1 MALQTER
8 LILRE
13 MNMDDFDA
21 LHAVLGDAEIMRHYP
36 YRFDAARVRDWI
48 GRNVER
54 YRVSGFGL
62 WMVCLKQTGEVIGD
76 CGLTMQVIGGVIR
89 PEIGY
94 HIRGDMQRRGYA
106 REAARAVRDWTF
118 EHTPFRVVYS
128 CMKYTNVPSA
138 RTAISWGCRQVGEY
152 EDNVNGVT
160 KVFAVGREEWE
171 KRE

>member
-1 MALQTER
+1 
-8 LILRE
+8 
-13 MNMDDFDA
+13 
-21 LHAVLGDAEIMRHYP
+21 MRHYP

-138 RTAISWGCRQVGEY
+138 RTVISWGCRQVGEY